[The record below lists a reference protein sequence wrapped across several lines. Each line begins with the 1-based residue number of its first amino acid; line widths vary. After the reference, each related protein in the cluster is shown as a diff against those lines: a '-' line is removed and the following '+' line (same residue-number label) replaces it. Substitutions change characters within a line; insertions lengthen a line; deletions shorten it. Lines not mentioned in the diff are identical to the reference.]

1 MLDLAR
7 LRALRA
13 VATYGTVTEA
23 ARALHC
29 TPSAVSQH
37 LAKLD
42 RETGSTLLERDG
54 RRLRLTEAGRVL
66 VRHAGRVL
74 AAVEEAEAA
83 LAAHHTTVSG
93 RLVIGSFPTACR
105 GLVPPALRRLAHE
118 HPLLAPELLESDP
131 RVSLDLVD
139 RGEIDVAL
147 VDDWPEAAIDFPP
160 GVSALTLGLDVADLV
175 VPAGHAAARP
185 GGPVRLADLAGEVW
199 IASVPGSIC
208 HEWLMRVLPGIRP
221 RFLVAE
227 FESQVT
233 LVAAGLGVAL
243 IPRLA
248 RPHLPAD
255 VTVVPVDPPPTRR
268 VTLAWRSAASVR
280 PATGAAIEAL
290 RAAWS
295 SAGRSLSPGG
305 SRSGTAGSAGN
316 SRSVS
321 EPGGRPP
328 AAHP

>member
-1 MLDLAR
+1 MIDLAR

-13 VATYGTVTEA
+13 VATYGTVTAA

-42 RETGSTLLERDG
+42 RETGSTLLEKDG

-83 LAAHHTTVSG
+83 LAAHHTTVGG
-93 RLVIGSFPTACR
+93 RLSIASFPTACR
-105 GLVPPALRRLAHE
+105 GLLPPALRRLAGD
-118 HPLLAPELLESDP
+118 HPALCPELLECDP
-131 RVSLDLVD
+131 RISVDLVD
-139 RGEIDVAL
+139 RGELDLAL
-147 VDDWPEAAIDFPP
+147 IDDWPEAPIDVPP
-160 GVSALTLGLDVADLV
+160 GVSALPLGQDVADLV
-175 VPAGHAAARP
+175 VPAGHPVALR
-185 GGPVRLADLAGEVW
+185 GGPVRLAEVTGAAW
-199 IASVPGSIC
+199 IASTPGTIC

-227 FESQVT
+227 FASQVT

-248 RPHLPAD
+248 RADPPAG
-255 VTVVPVDPPPTRR
+255 VAVVPVEPAPARR
-268 VTLAWRSAASVR
+268 VTLVWRSAATVR
-280 PATGAAIEAL
+280 PAIGAAVDAL
-290 RAAWS
+290 REVAAGVLTGP
-295 SAGRSLSPGG
+295 AP
-305 SRSGTAGSAGN
+305 
-316 SRSVS
+316 
-321 EPGGRPP
+321 RPFTGP
-328 AAHP
+328 VAAAR

>member
-1 MLDLAR
+1 MLDLTR

-13 VATYGTVTEA
+13 VATYGTVTA
-23 ARALHC
+23 AAQALHI

-42 RETGSTLLERDG
+42 RETGSTLLEKDG

-66 VRHAGRVL
+66 VGHAGRVL

-93 RLVIGSFPTACR
+93 RLTIASFPTACR
-105 GLVPPALRRLAHE
+105 GLIPPALRRLARE

-131 RVSLDLVD
+131 RIGLDLVD
-139 RGEIDVAL
+139 RGEIDLAL
-147 VDDWPEAAIDFPP
+147 VDDWPEAAIEFPA
-160 GVSALTLGLDVADLV
+160 GVGALTLGLDVADLI
-175 VPAGHAAARP
+175 VPAGHPVAVR
-185 GGPVRLADLAGEVW
+185 GGPARLTEVTGEPW

-221 RFLVAE
+221 RYLVGE
-227 FESQVT
+227 FASQLT

-248 RPHLPAD
+248 RAD
-255 VTVVPVDPPPTRR
+255 PPEGVAVVPVDPPPTRR
-268 VTLAWRSAASVR
+268 VTIAWRSAATVR
-280 PATGAAIEAL
+280 PAIGAAIDAL
-290 RAAWS
+290 RDAWTGL
-295 SAGRSLSPGG
+295 AG
-305 SRSGTAGSAGN
+305 
-316 SRSVS
+316 
-321 EPGGRPP
+321 
-328 AAHP
+328 

>member
-13 VATYGTVTEA
+13 VATYGTVTAA
-23 ARALHC
+23 ARVLHL

-42 RETGSTLLERDG
+42 RETGTTLLEKDG
-54 RRLRLTEAGRVL
+54 RRLRLTEAGPVL
-66 VRHAGRVL
+66 VGHAARVL

-93 RLVIGSFPTACR
+93 RLTIASFPTACR
-105 GLVPPALRRLAHE
+105 GLLPQALRRLAVD
-118 HPLLAPELLESDP
+118 HPQLAPELLECDP
-131 RVSLDLVD
+131 RIGLDLVD
-139 RGEIDVAL
+139 RGEIDLAL

-160 GVSALTLGLDVADLV
+160 GVSSLALGLDVADLV
-175 VPAGHAAARP
+175 VPADHPVARR
-185 GGPVRLADLAGEVW
+185 GGPVRLAEVTAEPW

-227 FESQVT
+227 FASQLT

-243 IPRLA
+243 VPRLA
-248 RPHLPAD
+248 RMDLPGGVA
-255 VTVVPVDPPPTRR
+255 VVAVEPEPARR
-268 VTLAWRSAASVR
+268 VTLAWRTASTVR
-280 PATGAAIEAL
+280 PAMQAAIDAL

-295 SAGRSLSPGG
+295 G
-305 SRSGTAGSAGN
+305 
-316 SRSVS
+316 
-321 EPGGRPP
+321 
-328 AAHP
+328 